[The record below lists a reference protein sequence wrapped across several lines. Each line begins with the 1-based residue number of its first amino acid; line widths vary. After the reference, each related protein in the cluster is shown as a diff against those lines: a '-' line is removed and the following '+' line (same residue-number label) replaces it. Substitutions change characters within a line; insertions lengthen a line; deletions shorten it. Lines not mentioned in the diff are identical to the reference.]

1 MFKKG
6 TIGGFF
12 KKGSEV
18 GHLGLKA
25 LHHPVSNA
33 VLNSLAPNSAV
44 AKVSN
49 VLQKVHK

>member
-6 TIGGFF
+6 TVGGFF
-12 KKGSEV
+12 KKGVEA
-18 GHLGLKA
+18 GHLGIKA

-49 VLQKVHK
+49 ALQKVHR